1 MEAHV
6 NILTKLPQFNKLE
19 ANLAPL
25 LTKASKK
32 AITEAMYRSSFR
44 KNCSNKNNK
53 SCCKVEIFVHRFVL
67 RIIEF

>member
-44 KNCSNKNNK
+44 KNCSNLALIKTNLAAK
-53 SCCKVEIFVHRFVL
+53 SKSLYIAL
-67 RIIEF
+67 Y

>member
-6 NILTKLPQFNKLE
+6 NILTKLLQFNKLE

-44 KNCSNKNNK
+44 KNCSNLALIKTINLAAK
-53 SCCKVEIFVHRFVL
+53 SKSLYIAL
-67 RIIEF
+67 Y